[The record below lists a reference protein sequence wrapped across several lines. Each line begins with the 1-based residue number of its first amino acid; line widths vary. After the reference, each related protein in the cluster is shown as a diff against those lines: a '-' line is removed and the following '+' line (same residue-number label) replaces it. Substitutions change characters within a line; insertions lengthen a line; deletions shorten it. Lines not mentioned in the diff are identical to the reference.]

1 MSKTLVLSAVLLVA
15 ALVYSYSLRAYSQS
29 PVEIA
34 RMVGEPPAARAYRV
48 PTYYTVPAYRIPA
61 DRVGQG
67 ELDLPILQELLITPA
82 TERSARLC
90 VTPIGA
96 CVMGQKVPAG
106 SDCVCLSTLG
116 VYEGIAQ

>member
-1 MSKTLVLSAVLLVA
+1 MSKTLLLSAVLLVA

-34 RMVGEPPAARAYRV
+34 RMVGEPQTTRAY
-48 PTYYTVPAYRIPA
+48 TVPA
-61 DRVGQG
+61 DRVGRG
-67 ELDLPILQELLITPA
+67 ELDLPILQELQITPPA
-82 TERSARLC
+82 ERSARLC

-106 SDCVCLSTLG
+106 SDCICLSTLG

>member
-1 MSKTLVLSAVLLVA
+1 MSKTLLLSAVLLVA

-34 RMVGEPPAARAYRV
+34 RMVDRPQTTRA
-48 PTYYTVPAYRIPA
+48 YTVPAYRVPA
-61 DRVGQG
+61 DRVGRG
-67 ELDLPILQELLITPA
+67 ALDLPILQELQITPA